1 MKGSVLTGRT
11 WLLLIVAALLI
22 TAGGLNFS
30 QRVRFQIN
38 PSRFQAPPTDG
49 VAWVDTVQGV
59 VVKTV
64 QPGSAAARARIIPG
78 DRLLAVS
85 MTGRKCDDL
94 ARGTKCE
101 QIAKSQDV
109 QIYLDAARVGGEIH
123 YLIERPSYPEEARTY
138 YADLDSL
145 AAIQNWT
152 ARDVYLNLIGLVYL
166 CVGLFV
172 VFKQGGRAPFV
183 LHFASLSLAAFV
195 FTFYTPIGTFKDL
208 DLAIAF
214 LRSAGFIM
222 FGPLFLHFSAIYP
235 VRYHLFER
243 RRWRSLLLY
252 VPAAVLLAGA
262 AVVFLRDQLVRV
274 LPAARRL
281 LYYPPE
287 FAVVYSK
294 ATVIQFT
301 VALLASAALLIR
313 RFVISK
319 NTVARQQLKWVVW
332 GSVLAIAPFTFLY
345 AIGFVIGTDTAS
357 SLTDVA
363 VLPLILIPLSLGY
376 SVVRYRLMD
385 VELVVRRAAVYA
397 LTTLAIAV
405 LLGTIVYLVGYAFGG
420 NVASSGEIIS
430 LPLIISVAAMALIV
444 MIAAPVKNFLQERVD
459 RIFYGQRYDLRRSLS
474 DFGRT
479 VSATT
484 ALDPLLDSL
493 ITRLRQVMNVER
505 LAIFIED
512 ERAPAGYRVAR
523 TAGLSAPMTVPADF
537 REMIRTRSAETG
549 VVRADDLESA
559 PEGNGFV
566 RRVLHYYV
574 PCVVRGRMVAVI
586 GLGRSADGALLSSE
600 DVEILRTVSGYVA
613 VAIEN
618 SLLYQEQQQHAAE
631 LELLKEFNESIVES
645 INVGLIAVDLY
656 GRITRLN
663 SALEEMFSL
672 GRDEAIGLSVEDL
685 FVEDFAD
692 TLKQVLGPD
701 GWQLRQTRQIYK
713 LHTAT
718 RAGRSLVLNIALAP
732 LCADSREQTG
742 ALVVFEDVTERLQLE
757 DQLQQREKLS
767 SIGMLAAGVAHE
779 VNTPLTGVSSY
790 TQMLLGMLPKND
802 PKHALLEKVSRQADR
817 ASEIVNNL
825 LNFSRTGSAA
835 EFAGLDIHRVL
846 DDTLQLLEPQLRR
859 SQIEIIRDYG
869 DNLPKVHGNSVKL
882 QQVFTNLIL
891 NARDSIANGNGRIT
905 LATRNGEDD
914 GLLVIEVADTGV
926 GIAPEDVAKIYDPF
940 FTTKG
945 VGRGTGLG
953 LAVTYGIV
961 QEHDGHISV
970 SSTPGR
976 GTTFRITLP
985 TDDSRARL
993 QAAAQ

>member
-22 TAGGLNFS
+22 TAGGVNLW
-30 QRVRFQIN
+30 QRLHNQ
-38 PSRFQAPPTDG
+38 PPPTDG
-49 VAWVDTVQGV
+49 VAWVDTAQGV
-59 VVKTV
+59 VAKTV
-64 QPGSAAARARIIPG
+64 EPGSAAARARIIPG

-85 MTGRKCDDL
+85 MTGRKCEDL

-123 YLIERPSYPEEARTY
+123 YLIERPSYSEDSRIY

-145 AAIQNWT
+145 GAIQNWT
-152 ARDVYLNLIGLVYL
+152 ARGAYINLIGLVFL
-166 CVGLFV
+166 AVGLFV

-183 LHFASLSLAAFV
+183 LSLATAFLAAFV
-195 FTFYTPIGTFKDL
+195 FCFYTPIGTYKDL

-214 LRSAGFIM
+214 LRSAGLIM

-235 VRYHLFER
+235 VRYHLFEE
-243 RRWRSLLLY
+243 RRWRTLLLY
-252 VPAAVLLAGA
+252 FPAIVLLGVATLIFFRGELLR
-262 AVVFLRDQLVRV
+262 AVPPARAFINYSPDFVVRFYRV
-274 LPAARRL
+274 SL
-281 LYYPPE
+281 
-287 FAVVYSK
+287 
-294 ATVIQFT
+294 IHFT
-301 VALLASAALLIR
+301 VALVAAVSLLIR

-332 GSVLAIAPFTFLY
+332 GSALAIAPFTFFY
-345 AIGFVIGTDTAS
+345 AVGYIIGADTAG

-397 LTTLAIAV
+397 LSTLAIAGA
-405 LLGTIVYLVGYAFGG
+405 LGAIVYFTGLFALSGDVS
-420 NVASSGEIIS
+420 SSGEIT
-430 LPLIISVAAMALIV
+430 LRLILSVAAMACIV

-459 RIFYGQRYDLRRSLS
+459 RLFYGQRYDLRRSLS

-493 ITRLRQVMNVER
+493 ITRLREVMNVER

-512 ERAPAGYRVAR
+512 AREPSGYRVAR
-523 TAGLSAPMTVPADF
+523 TAGLSSPMTVPADF

-549 VVRADDLESA
+549 VVRADDLDTS
-559 PEGNGFV
+559 PEGNGHV

-663 SALEEMFSL
+663 SALEQIFSL
-672 GRDEAIGLSVEDL
+672 ERNEAIGQKVEDL

-757 DQLQQREKLS
+757 EQLQQREKLS

-802 PKHALLEKVSRQADR
+802 PKHALLEKVSRQVDR

-825 LNFSRTGSAA
+825 LNFSRTGSAT

-859 SQIEIIRDYG
+859 SQIEIVRNYG

-891 NARDSIANGNGRIT
+891 NARDSIASGNGRIT

-993 QAAAQ
+993 QVAAQ

>member
-11 WLLLIVAALLI
+11 WLLLITAALLI
-22 TAGGLNFS
+22 TAGGVNLW
-30 QRVRFQIN
+30 QRLRFQ
-38 PSRFQAPPTDG
+38 PPPTDG
-49 VAWVDTVQGV
+49 VTWIDTAQGV
-59 VVKTV
+59 VAKAVE
-64 QPGSAAARARIIPG
+64 PGSAASRARMIPG
-78 DRLLAVS
+78 DLLIAISPNGQRCEDVS
-85 MTGRKCDDL
+85 RGKKCDPIRS
-94 ARGTKCE
+94 AV
-101 QIAKSQDV
+101 AV
-109 QIYLDAARVGGEIH
+109 PMYLEGARVGGEIH
-123 YLIERPSYPEEARTY
+123 YLIERPSYSAETRFY
-138 YADLDSL
+138 YADLDNL
-145 AAIQNWT
+145 GAIQNWT
-152 ARDVYLNLIGLVYL
+152 ARDAYINLIGLVFL

-183 LHFASLSLAAFV
+183 LRLATAFLAAFV
-195 FTFYTPIGTFKDL
+195 FCFYTPIGTYKDL

-214 LRSAGFIM
+214 LRSAGLIM
-222 FGPLFLHFSAIYP
+222 FAPLFLHFSAIYP
-235 VRYHLFER
+235 VRYHLFDE
-243 RRWRSLLLY
+243 RRWRSVLLY
-252 VPAAVLLAGA
+252 VPAFALLGVA
-262 AVVFLRDQLVRV
+262 AIVFLRDPLIRV
-274 LPAARRL
+274 LPFASSL
-281 LYYPPE
+281 LKYSPE
-287 FAVVYSK
+287 FAVRFYK
-294 ATVIQFT
+294 AAFLQF
-301 VALLASAALLIR
+301 AIAMLISLALLIR

-332 GSVLAIAPFTFLY
+332 GVVLAIVPFTLFY
-345 AIGFVIGTDTAS
+345 ATGYIIGTDTAG
-357 SLTDVA
+357 SLTDFA

-405 LLGTIVYLVGYAFGG
+405 ALGAIVYFVGYAFGG

-430 LPLIISVAAMALIV
+430 LPLIISVAAMACIV

-512 ERAPAGYRVAR
+512 ARAPAGYRVAR
-523 TAGLSAPMTVPADF
+523 TSGLSAPMNVPADF
-537 REMIRTRSAETG
+537 REMIRTRSAATG

-891 NARDSIANGNGRIT
+891 NARDSIANGNGRIS

-914 GLLVIEVADTGV
+914 GLLVIEVADTGI